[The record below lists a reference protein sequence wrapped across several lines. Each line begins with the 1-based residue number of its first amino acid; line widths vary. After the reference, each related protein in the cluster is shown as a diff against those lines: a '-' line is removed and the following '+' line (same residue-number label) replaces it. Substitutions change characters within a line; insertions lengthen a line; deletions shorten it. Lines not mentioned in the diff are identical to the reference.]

1 MAETFCL
8 ARTVKGRGIRL
19 HFRIYLADST
29 SFIDSFAIAFLFL
42 LENQKRASELVANEA
57 QKKGKIGT

>member
-1 MAETFCL
+1 
-8 ARTVKGRGIRL
+8 L